1 MALFLL
7 SKGYDTFW
15 YDAKDYHNYNMMQ
28 VFIVLYNFLLS
39 SSLHE
44 QLLIIFLSI
53 KLDEFVLFFHS
64 LLCYIQT
71 YLELI
76 SAPWLSSSLMIFT
89 YPPEAARLS
98 GV

>member
-44 QLLIIFLSI
+44 QLLIICLSI
-53 KLDEFVLFFHS
+53 KLEYLYCFFS